1 MADSNVSGQPTRSA
15 TQDANQGII
24 NPPSIKREAEQ
35 YATIQKPDSKLSEG
49 IQNFSSSLGNAL
61 VKGMGREAD
70 EINNRREMEA
80 TARQG
85 NESAINS
92 IDKGKKRT
100 GWTKAIF
107 GQNIEYRVAQQ
118 RAATNGVNDL
128 YLQELNNIDSNAGT
142 SPEEYTSK
150 LTQSLN
156 DTLKKYDGDKET
168 QTLVKARWLD
178 HSKKLSA
185 KQYESHY
192 AYNQQQQRETYQTE
206 VEQTFDAVNLE
217 SGLITSQEE
226 AAEIQNKVYDMLA
239 GKGRPDG
246 MADEAH
252 RLAISEVI
260 QKNLRQGNIG
270 AYNAAKTYGWFDENT
285 EKEQITLD
293 RALSEYDQKFTEQVT
308 QTWEEA
314 ALQVEDNKTYEG
326 MIGIYENLKKQ
337 LDVLGKRSSG
347 TPKAETAL
355 TKRERMASK
364 GIADVIKNREMVNE
378 ELDKFFEEG
387 MSKARKEEAKAKQ
400 LADVKAAVSITNPID
415 RAGTISL
422 TGANKSD
429 QAEAMDLV
437 LLDDI
442 TRLTGADSTVTPLQA
457 TQDLLANPQIAKQV
471 RQRLKG
477 KNIESPLVKQA
488 TETVLNGINGLVDEK
503 GLLTDQGTIA
513 LNSIAV
519 LAEDSGQFMN
529 MVGKEN
535 YDKYQII
542 QRGMPIGQ
550 TIDQM
555 QKHIDK
561 YNTAKA
567 DKSKLGSEWSLK
579 DGESKRDRITQL
591 YHNFTGQY
599 PSSQTLAYYMKD
611 YDRALIIN
619 DQDRKFAE
627 GYLKTSIESGAVQY
641 NGMMIQGG
649 KELTKDME
657 YGLPELLDFAQTQ
670 LGDDPSLLT
679 TPLLTLGAVRDKDGK
694 VSRLGQVAGINFRVV
709 EDSLWIDSVNAQSP
723 VRIGKDTLQRWARSL
738 KEAKGLKLQ
747 KEESDDESF
756 DRYMKDYREEW
767 KNRPLKAG
775 F

>member
-1 MADSNVSGQPTRSA
+1 MEDSNVSGQPTRSA

-61 VKGMGREAD
+61 VKGMGREAG

-206 VEQTFDAVNLE
+206 VEQTFDAANLE

-252 RLAISEVI
+252 RLAISEVV

-270 AYNAAKTYGWFDENT
+270 AYNAAKTYGWFDDNT

-326 MIGIYENLKKQ
+326 MIGIYENLKTQ

-400 LADVKAAVSITNPID
+400 IADVKAAVSITNPID

-429 QAEAMDLV
+429 QAEAIDLV

-567 DKSKLGSEWSLK
+567 DKSKLGSEWSLQ
-579 DGESKRDRITQL
+579 DGKSKRDRITQL
-591 YHNFTGQY
+591 YNNFTGQY

-649 KELTKDME
+649 KDLTKDME

-694 VSRLGQVAGINFRVV
+694 VSRLDQVAGINFRVV

-747 KEESDDESF
+747 KEERDDESF

>member
-1 MADSNVSGQPTRSA
+1 MEDSNVSGQPTRSA

-206 VEQTFDAVNLE
+206 VEQTFDAANLE

-252 RLAISEVI
+252 RLAISEVV

-270 AYNAAKTYGWFDENT
+270 AYNAAKTYGWFDDNT

-326 MIGIYENLKKQ
+326 MIGIYENLKTQ

-355 TKRERMASK
+355 TKRERMASE
-364 GIADVIKNREMVNE
+364 GIADVLKNREMVNE

-400 LADVKAAVSITNPID
+400 IADVKAAVSITNPID
-415 RAGTISL
+415 RAGNISL

-567 DKSKLGSEWSLK
+567 DKSKLGSEWSLQ
-579 DGESKRDRITQL
+579 DGKSKRDRITQL
-591 YHNFTGQY
+591 YNNFTGQY

-649 KELTKDME
+649 KDLTKDME

-694 VSRLGQVAGINFRVV
+694 VSRLDKVAGINFRVV

-747 KEESDDESF
+747 KEERDDESF